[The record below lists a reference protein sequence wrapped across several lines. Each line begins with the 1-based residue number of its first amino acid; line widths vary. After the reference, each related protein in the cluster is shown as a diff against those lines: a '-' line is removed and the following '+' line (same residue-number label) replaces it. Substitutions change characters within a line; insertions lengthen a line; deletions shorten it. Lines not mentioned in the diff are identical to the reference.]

1 MQKQQISTFKELD
14 PPNVRNLCEVGRFHD
29 ITTSEPFTYEL
40 AQTTVQELLLK
51 GKNEE
56 FIVYVFR
63 VVD

>member
-51 GKNEE
+51 CKNEE
-56 FIVYVFR
+56 FIVYVFGIA
-63 VVD
+63 D